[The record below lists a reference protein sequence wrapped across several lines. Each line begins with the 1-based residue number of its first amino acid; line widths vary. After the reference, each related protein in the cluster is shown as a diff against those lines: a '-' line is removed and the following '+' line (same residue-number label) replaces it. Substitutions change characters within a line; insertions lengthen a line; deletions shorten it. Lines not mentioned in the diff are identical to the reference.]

1 MPQNNDQWNT
11 RTTLLARIK
20 DYDDQQAWDEF
31 VSYYRA
37 YIYNVIRRMRFDPD
51 EAEEITQLV
60 LIKMWKKMPSFTLDT
75 SRGKFRSWLSTV
87 IRNQSVDFIRS
98 KERSSTLR
106 KALSSL
112 ESEESNI
119 DKFIHE
125 EWKTYLLKTAWDI
138 ITPDFEENTLKAGRL
153 AFEGIS
159 DKEIAARLSI
169 SEATVRVHKKR
180 IKDRLKQ
187 EVRRLNY
194 ELL

>member
-153 AFEGIS
+153 AFEAGRIPR
-159 DKEIAARLSI
+159 KLY
-169 SEATVRVHKKR
+169 ATASSPTEGA
-180 IKDRLKQ
+180 I
-187 EVRRLNY
+187 
-194 ELL
+194 EL